1 MMINQKIHQIRINF
15 DISKEIKRFVYV
27 YLITGKCCYLIDSGI
42 KGSEKIIASYMQG
55 IGRNI
60 NEIKAI
66 FLTHSH
72 PDHIGGAARIK
83 QLTGCQIYACDKT
96 KRWSENIDLQF
107 KKRPIPNFYHLVDQ
121 SIIID
126 KIIDSNKIHL
136 ESQITILPISTPGH
150 SNDSTSYLFLE
161 EKTIF
166 IGDIIPVLTDLP
178 IIVNYSQ
185 SLESLNKL
193 LKLNNINYYA
203 PAWDQIY
210 SQSEIGEVIK
220 NGKIILKD
228 LYTATRQLD
237 NGNLESEQLV
247 SLVAAKLKMNK
258 FIDNPLF
265 KVSVLACR

>member
-1 MMINQKIHQIRINF
+1 M
-15 DISKEIKRFVYV
+15 
-27 YLITGKCCYLIDSGI
+27 
-42 KGSEKIIASYMQG
+42 
-55 IGRNI
+55 
-60 NEIKAI
+60 
-66 FLTHSH
+66 
-72 PDHIGGAARIK
+72 
-83 QLTGCQIYACDKT
+83 
-96 KRWSENIDLQF
+96 
-107 KKRPIPNFYHLVDQ
+107 
-121 SIIID
+121 
-126 KIIDSNKIHL
+126 
-136 ESQITILPISTPGH
+136 
-150 SNDSTSYLFLE
+150 
-161 EKTIF
+161 
-166 IGDIIPVLTDLP
+166 TDLP